1 MQYHEL
7 RNTKINY
14 TLNNDKIASLIEKI
28 KIQRRPENASNRFY
42 ILTLNWYTKSLIS
55 FFRASQTSTFDG
67 KKFTKWSKL

>member
-28 KIQRRPENASNRFY
+28 KIQRRLENASNRFY
-42 ILTLNWYTKSLIS
+42 IFALILDLKLVYEIINIIFQS
-55 FFRASQTSTFDG
+55 FSNINVR
-67 KKFTKWSKL
+67 W

>member
-42 ILTLNWYTKSLIS
+42 IFALILDLKLVYEIINIIFQS
-55 FFRASQTSTFDG
+55 FSNINVR
-67 KKFTKWSKL
+67 W